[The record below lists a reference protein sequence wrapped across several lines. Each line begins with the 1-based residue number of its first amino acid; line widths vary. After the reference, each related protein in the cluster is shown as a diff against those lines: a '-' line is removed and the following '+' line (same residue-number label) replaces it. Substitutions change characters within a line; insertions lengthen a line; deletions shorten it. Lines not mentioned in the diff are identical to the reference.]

1 LLIPHDAPP
10 RYLHDLTA
18 PDPPLCVTDT
28 LTRTTFDAPL
38 REGDTLVLYT
48 DGLVETPDT
57 DIGDNLRRLREHTH
71 VLVGRGLPLA
81 TLIRGLLPSVQY
93 RRDDIA
99 VIALQAGHRPAEAR

>member
-1 LLIPHDAPP
+1 
-10 RYLHDLTA
+10 RTELHT
-18 PDPPLCVTDT
+18 VI
-28 LTRTTFDAPL
+28 

-48 DGLVETPDT
+48 DGLVETPGA
-57 DIGDNLRRLREHTH
+57 DIGDDLRRLREHTQ

-99 VIALQAGHRPAEAR
+99 VIALQAGRRPAEAR